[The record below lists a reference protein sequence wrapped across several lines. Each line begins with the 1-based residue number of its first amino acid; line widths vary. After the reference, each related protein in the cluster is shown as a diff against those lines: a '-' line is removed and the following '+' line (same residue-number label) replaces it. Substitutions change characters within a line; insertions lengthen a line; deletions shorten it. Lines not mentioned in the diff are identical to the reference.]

1 MFLVNWFY
9 GILNSLGL
17 AMKSGKSGCCSDA
30 VVSALRMMTGDG
42 VRFTRGLVP
51 VSQSCSWCAMEGAER
66 YGRIAHGC
74 APECDRV
81 LDLFLSVSMMFPT
94 IHAGT

>member
-42 VRFTRGLVP
+42 VRFTRGWCLSRSLVP
-51 VSQSCSWCAMEGAER
+51 GARWKERNAMDGVPTAVRLNVTEYTTCS
-66 YGRIAHGC
+66 
-74 APECDRV
+74 
-81 LDLFLSVSMMFPT
+81 
-94 IHAGT
+94 